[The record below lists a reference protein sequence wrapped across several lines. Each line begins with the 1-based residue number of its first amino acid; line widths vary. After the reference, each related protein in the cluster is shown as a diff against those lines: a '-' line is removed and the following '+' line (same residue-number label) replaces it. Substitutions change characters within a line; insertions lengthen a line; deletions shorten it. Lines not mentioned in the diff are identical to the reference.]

1 MRPCAFRKRIARCP
15 GAISCTWLVV
25 MACSRRGG
33 PSRGCAALAHY
44 RRSRPTAAAWRY
56 RELLKYRPMRTTSTH
71 ERALFRHRAF
81 SRPAVRNQHTHHMQR
96 EQHLIPTN
104 ACHRQARPSAHM
116 KLAPVITSASTAAT
130 QPPSLHLSIASARKA
145 PAPGAYGAI
154 RCSLLTVQ
162 MIHDSARWH
171 VAVQLLDFGD
181 EVTRRPS

>member
-1 MRPCAFRKRIARCP
+1 
-15 GAISCTWLVV
+15 
-25 MACSRRGG
+25 
-33 PSRGCAALAHY
+33 
-44 RRSRPTAAAWRY
+44 
-56 RELLKYRPMRTTSTH
+56 MRTTSTH

-96 EQHLIPTN
+96 EHFNPDERVPP
-104 ACHRQARPSAHM
+104 AGAPSRM

-130 QPPSLHLSIASARKA
+130 QPPSLRVSIASAGKA

-154 RCSLLTVQ
+154 RCSLLMVQ

-181 EVTRRPS
+181 EVTRRPSPITARRGDLTPPSRPCSPNTAHRAGDSHHTRPSITSAARPAESPHRRAGVHE